1 MTWEWKIGDPVDDS
15 NGGSMDAQNW
25 GHGNYDDDER
35 TGFASDS
42 HDSRMAE
49 YSKKA
54 WDYYLEYMNEKA
66 LHYINLALDLNDR
79 NAENWNRKAIILED
93 MKRFDEAERC
103 YNRSL
108 ELSRSNVVYDNRARM
123 LYRWAV
129 QLRED
134 SKDLND
140 GTAMLHEAYD
150 KCIKAIN
157 SLPGED
163 SEEDLEKYLKLRDSI
178 NFYID
183 YERKYQE
190 NVESL
195 KEYAKSELFT
205 IAGNRYYRHGQA
217 LTRGMPLRLVR
228 EPDNEFDSD
237 AIAVYADGEKIG
249 YVANS
254 DRTRFK
260 MTSSA
265 SELKDKIGNG
275 VQASYL
281 FYLDRYCE
289 VQFHIA
295 RIVEWG
301 DLMKCPF
308 CGENLIEGDL
318 ICPGCGGLAVD
329 FDYPE
334 NMERMEEKYCKS
346 SLLDLSREK
355 LTFEEIVTVYT
366 YIERADHHGGDGE
379 VSDECS
385 RDGTFSNLSDRLRE
399 IKNAER

>member
-25 GHGNYDDDER
+25 GHGNYEEER
-35 TGFASDS
+35 RESQSNS
-42 HDSRMAE
+42 HNSGISQ

-54 WDYYLEYMNEKA
+54 WDCYIEYRDEEA

-79 NAENWNRKAIILED
+79 HAENWNRKAIILED

-123 LYRWAV
+123 LYRWAHC
-129 QLRED
+129 LLED
-134 SKDLND
+134 SKAQSD

-150 KCIKAIN
+150 KCIKAIK
-157 SLPGED
+157 SLPGD
-163 SEEDLEKYLKLRDSI
+163 GSEEDLEKYLKLRDSI

-190 NVESL
+190 NIETL
-195 KEYAKSELFT
+195 KKYDKSELFT
-205 IAGNRYYRHGQA
+205 IAGNKYYRSCPV
-217 LTRGMPLRLVR
+217 LTRDTPLRLVR

-249 YVANS
+249 YVANK
-254 DRTRFK
+254 DYTRFK

-281 FYLDRYCE
+281 FYLDRYFE

-295 RIVEWG
+295 RIV
-301 DLMKCPF
+301 K
-308 CGENLIEGDL
+308 
-318 ICPGCGGLAVD
+318 
-329 FDYPE
+329 
-334 NMERMEEKYCKS
+334 
-346 SLLDLSREK
+346 
-355 LTFEEIVTVYT
+355 
-366 YIERADHHGGDGE
+366 
-379 VSDECS
+379 
-385 RDGTFSNLSDRLRE
+385 
-399 IKNAER
+399 